1 MRGSLPP
8 SKLAKIVAGE
18 GNDWTPPAHV
28 PPYAARDLVRQII
41 RREEALRPATERE
54 IAVVLGRLS
63 IHFSAPDRPEEIHRL
78 AFEDWLEDL
87 AEYPLAV
94 LDEAA
99 REWRRA
105 HPWAPRIS
113 EMRALC
119 DGIIGRRRTE
129 LLRLRYLRW
138 CVEYHNGRCP
148 RLLRRIG
155 DRLVDYGDGLTPRMI
170 QAALDG
176 RTEFPP
182 DLVLALPDAAP
193 LPAPDPL
200 DFARILLPKANDGP
214 PPPPPPTR
222 RKVSGFSRAEIA
234 AGALEAAWP
243 PEPPAPASGDPG
255 GSTAPGS

>member
-8 SKLAKIVAGE
+8 SKLVKLVAGE
-18 GNDWTPPAHV
+18 GNDWTPPARV
-28 PPYAARDLVRQII
+28 PPDAARDLVRRII

-54 IAVVLGRLS
+54 IAVALGRLA
-63 IHFSAPDRPEEIHRL
+63 IHFWHPDQPEEIHRL

-87 AEYPLAV
+87 AEYPLVA
-94 LDEAA
+94 LNEAA

-113 EMRALC
+113 EMRASC
-119 DGIIGRRRTE
+119 DAAINRRRTE
-129 LLRLRYLRW
+129 LLRLRFLAW
-138 CVEYHNGRCP
+138 CVEYHGGRCP

-155 DRLVDYGDGLTPRMI
+155 DRLVDYGDGLNPRMI

-182 DLVLALPDAAP
+182 DKVLALPHAAP
-193 LPAPDPL
+193 LPAPERL
-200 DFARILLPKANDGP
+200 DFSQIFPATPPGEQP
-214 PPPPPPTR
+214 PPAPRTSAR

-234 AGALEAAWP
+234 AGALDAP
-243 PEPPAPASGDPG
+243 GPPPATPE
-255 GSTAPGS
+255 